1 MASKAGVLDNPSLY
15 DARSKAVYARSGGF
29 FFLLDG
35 ARVAVGGTQRWTTNE
50 GVAMRGANPHVPLAG
65 EAPIAPPAQALD
77 AIEEEELAMAIAA
90 SLADGGGGEQDVAMP
105 EAAPDGV
112 PATVGAGGGVAPPP
126 AEPRRCVVCLDDDAP
141 VDHMVAPCHHLCLCA
156 GCAARVRQRRMPCP
170 VCRHAQRG
178 VVRVYL

>member
-65 EAPIAPPAQALD
+65 EAVAVVSEEAHALG

-90 SLADGGGGEQDVAMP
+90 SLADADGAHDPQEEDVAMP
-105 EAAPDGV
+105 EAAPDGAPTE
-112 PATVGAGGGVAPPP
+112 PAQERT
-126 AEPRRCVVCLDDDAP
+126 
-141 VDHMVAPCHHLCLCA
+141 
-156 GCAARVRQRRMPCP
+156 
-170 VCRHAQRG
+170 AQPNLPGTFANLSLRFI
-178 VVRVYL
+178 R